1 MESSEYQNNKESFWI
16 EEAANRLAE
25 ILIKQIESDH
35 KNAVSKT
42 KKAPKELDLLNV
54 RGIM

>member
-1 MESSEYQNNKESFWI
+1 MESSEYQNNKESAWI

-35 KNAVSKT
+35 KNTVSKT
-42 KKAPKELDLLNV
+42 KKTPKELDLLNI

>member
-1 MESSEYQNNKESFWI
+1 MKSSEYQNNKESVWI

-35 KNAVSKT
+35 KKSIPKT
-42 KKAPKELDLLNV
+42 KNDTGRNLTC
-54 RGIM
+54 